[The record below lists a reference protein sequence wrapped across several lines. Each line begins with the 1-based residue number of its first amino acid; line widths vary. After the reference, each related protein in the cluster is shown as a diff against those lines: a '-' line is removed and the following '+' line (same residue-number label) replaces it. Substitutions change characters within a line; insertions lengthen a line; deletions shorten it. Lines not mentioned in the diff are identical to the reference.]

1 MVDEGEAYTATKQA
15 IYCYIYNRGTEGY
28 SAIGE
33 AGSRVINAI
42 NTILQNARNS
52 TDTMESPNI
61 LINQD
66 NEWQVEEGY
75 ISKQYEI
82 RSNINISK
90 YIVNFENQPIG
101 CKITNLE
108 NQEKSE
114 FNSKEKFKI
123 LIPINSLE
131 KAGEFKIKIQ
141 TEMETK
147 PIFYGKAPSGE
158 LQDYALTAFSYEDVD
173 TELKQ
178 NYEKNETKII
188 IEKQDSATKELL
200 KGAKFEILSKDKKV
214 IRVEETNE
222 NGQIILEQILPSTY
236 YVREI
241 KAPEGYEAS
250 GELQKI
256 EINMNEKKIIKIE
269 NSKIEIPEEPPVQEE
284 PPIEEEPE
292 VEETPIIEI
301 PPVEEQPVKEEPP
314 IIEIPKLPITGM

>member
-114 FNSKEKFKI
+114 FNSNEKFKI
-123 LIPINSLE
+123 LIPITSLE
-131 KAGEFKIKIQ
+131 KSGQFKIKIETQ
-141 TEMETK
+141 MESK
-147 PIFYGKAPSGE
+147 PIFYGKAPSAD
-158 LQDYALTAFSYEDVD
+158 LQDYALTAYSFEDVD
-173 TELKQ
+173 TESIQ
-178 NYEKNETKII
+178 DYPQNETKII
-188 IEKQDSATKELL
+188 IEKQDSETNEKLE
-200 KGAKFEILSKDKKV
+200 GANFEILNEEKE
-214 IRVEETNE
+214 IITIQETNE
-222 NGQIILEQILPSTY
+222 NGQIILEQIMPGKY
-236 YVREI
+236 YIREVQ
-241 KAPEGYEAS
+241 APEGYEINS
-250 GELQKI
+250 EVLEIQIQMNEQQTI
-256 EINMNEKKIIKIE
+256 EIKNKKII
-269 NSKIEIPEEPPVQEE
+269 IPEE
-284 PPIEEEPE
+284 PPIEEVPPE
-292 VEETPIIEI
+292 EVPTIEEEPIIE
-301 PPVEEQPVKEEPP
+301 V
-314 IIEIPKLPITGM
+314 PKLPVTGM